1 MRDFVMIFMLS
12 GLLVCGVRGGTAW
25 AQSVHFV
32 GKVTATLQGR
42 GVLVCFNEASL
53 GSAPVELE
61 ATADVTATF
70 VLLSSW
76 PDRDIST
83 HHLRQY

>member
-1 MRDFVMIFMLS
+1 MKHLVTIFMVS
-12 GLLVCGVRGGTAW
+12 GLMLYGAIGGIAW
-25 AQSVHFV
+25 AQSAHFV
-32 GKVTATLQGR
+32 GKITATLQGR

-61 ATADVTATF
+61 ATTDVTATF